1 VNAVIVRM
9 RNGKGIVVV
18 VGGGGGLVE
27 VLGGL
32 VNAIID
38 SDSNF
43 GTSMLTIQKL

>member
-18 VGGGGGLVE
+18 VGGGGLVE